1 MKNMLPQ
8 CRLPVVYAGT
18 AQVAQVVSPPL
29 GYRWSARELD
39 FLTILRLAI
48 VAALVLVVGAC
59 GGSGNS
65 EPNTEDRREGATQQR
80 SPSEERD
87 GADTVENE
95 VRTPEPQSE
104 EVSQS
109 SPDEIFAAFIG
120 DRVTVGSLELT
131 VLSVEP
137 YDAAQHNIFNDANTR
152 VQVQVRKH
160 KGEEYDFSIFSE
172 FTIIDLAGVGYDADV
187 FCTECPD
194 DVFDLTLY
202 GDTAVQRFVYF
213 EVPDRV
219 VPVSLRYEPGLFFT
233 DAVFIALS
241 PTTAAGMDS
250 NRPRSP
256 PPRPRQSR
264 NRSQVIGDR
273 VTVGSL
279 ELVDPA
285 PGAVST
291 FGDGTFVVGAD
302 IRPGRYR
309 AVDLGAFCSWSR
321 LSGFS
326 GEFDDIIAIEI
337 PQGASALV
345 DIRPTDVGFESSGCG
360 TWSSDL
366 AAVTAG
372 STAPFG
378 DGTYLVGVD
387 VAPGTWRAPGG
398 EFCTWQ
404 RLAGFSGDFGELIAI
419 DIVAGPAIVSI
430 AATDIGFSTTGCGS
444 WTRG

>member
-1 MKNMLPQ
+1 MFVRILP
-8 CRLPVVYAGT
+8 C
-18 AQVAQVVSPPL
+18 
-29 GYRWSARELD
+29 
-39 FLTILRLAI
+39 
-48 VAALVLVVGAC
+48 LVLACIAVLAMGA
-59 GGSGNS
+59 S
-65 EPNTEDRREGATQQR
+65 ETCAEAEEEAA
-80 SPSEERD
+80 SPTTAAAEEEP
-87 GADTVENE
+87 A
-95 VRTPEPQSE
+95 PEPK
-104 EVSQS
+104 
-109 SPDEIFAAFIG
+109 PGIG

-137 YDAAQHNIFNDANTR
+137 YDAAQHNIFNDGNTR

-213 EVPDRV
+213 EVPDGV
-219 VPVSLRYEPGLFFT
+219 VPVSLRYEPGLSFT

-241 PTTAAGMDS
+241 PTTAAGITATEEE
-250 NRPRSP
+250 PATAP
-256 PPRPRQSR
+256 APEPEPKP
-264 NRSQVIGDR
+264 VIGDR